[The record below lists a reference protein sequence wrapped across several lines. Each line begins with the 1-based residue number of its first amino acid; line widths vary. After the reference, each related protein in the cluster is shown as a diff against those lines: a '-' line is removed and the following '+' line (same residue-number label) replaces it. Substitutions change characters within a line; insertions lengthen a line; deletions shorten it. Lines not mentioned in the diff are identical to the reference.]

1 MLLLRAP
8 RCVASGKLDE
18 GARPSLWPYF
28 AFRRTSHQSEK
39 GREISPRNT
48 KYARN
53 PTTKVYHETGI
64 PPPRVRTRP
73 RHQKARKREFRGH
86 EGQLL
91 SDRENQPLKSRV
103 LTPRRHTRARAEQ
116 GKRRIRSER
125 LGLRVCQ
132 VERRERRRK
141 TLLGVTIRASF
152 QGEEAIF

>member
-1 MLLLRAP
+1 MLLLLRAP
-8 RCVASGKLDE
+8 LCVASGKLDE

-48 KYARN
+48 KYAQN

-103 LTPRRHTRARAEQ
+103 LSVHFVFPQPPRRHTRARAEQ
-116 GKRRIRSER
+116 GERRIRSVR
-125 LGLRVCQ
+125 LGLRVSQ
-132 VERRERRRK
+132 VERRERRR
-141 TLLGVTIRASF
+141 
-152 QGEEAIF
+152 